1 LGLEVCGEAVDG
13 VDTIEKA
20 RALNPDLVVIDLAM
34 PRMDGVEATSELRA
48 MMPRAPIVLSQ
59 CMMTPWAAPWLYPQ
73 GRTSW
78 FPSLT
83 ADGSY
88 LNALEACFRLPERS
102 AGEIES
108 QRATTIFIQGTI
120 EVDTVNTLFSGV
132 RCVRSRKFWELDLD
146 DFVTDGVPDQ
156 IGDRV
161 TIETPHEG
169 STMRL
174 CRLNTHPESNS
185 NVPIRLAFGQ

>member
-1 LGLEVCGEAVDG
+1 MRFPTVCRG
-13 VDTIEKA
+13 VQSARIWCPS
-20 RALNPDLVVIDLAM
+20 RAL
-34 PRMDGVEATSELRA
+34 
-48 MMPRAPIVLSQ
+48 Q
-59 CMMTPWAAPWLYPQ
+59 
-73 GRTSW
+73 
-78 FPSLT
+78 
-83 ADGSY
+83 
-88 LNALEACFRLPERS
+88 RS
-102 AGEIES
+102 ALSSSQPES
-108 QRATTIFIQGTI
+108 GPGRGLRGREHRAFRSTPTA
-120 EVDTVNTLFSGV
+120 NHSGV

-174 CRLNTHPESNS
+174 CRLNAHPESDS